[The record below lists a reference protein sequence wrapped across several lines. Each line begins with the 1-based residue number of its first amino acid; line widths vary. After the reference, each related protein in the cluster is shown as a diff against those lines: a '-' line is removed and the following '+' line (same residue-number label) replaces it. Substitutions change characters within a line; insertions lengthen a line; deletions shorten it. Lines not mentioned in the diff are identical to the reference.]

1 MHLFLLPPIV
11 PLFLTGSAFAR
22 PEEPKPPMDTAE
34 WAPTRVTLE
43 ENATRVGMVEA
54 QPAPDIRDGGLELG
68 PHATAV
74 READLSVCYH
84 QLSAWSKS
92 NLSSRFCTELA
103 VKGSGKVKVDQV
115 LVDPQVEGLERCV
128 ETVLERLELPKR
140 HAQEGRSCRAVWT
153 NWTEPARQGWTTDPW
168 PEPPG
173 SAQGHP
179 AWGLVDTPRAVPENA
194 RRRAADGI
202 WSPLTL
208 GVRDQPVAAALRLV
222 GASNDPFRRCA
233 GDHLSWRSLPDGV
246 DIALRVI
253 VNEAG
258 VAQVKPDG
266 TNPRPYGDLA
276 SCVASRLDPA
286 FPPGEGDVEV
296 PIRVR
301 VRPEEP

>member
-1 MHLFLLPPIV
+1 MRRAPLLPFASLLLASSAAAKPEV
-11 PLFLTGSAFAR
+11 PTPPSETG
-22 PEEPKPPMDTAE
+22 E
-34 WAPTRVTLE
+34 WVTTRATLE
-43 ENATRVGMVEA
+43 ENGARVGMVEA

-68 PHATAV
+68 PHAAAV

-84 QLSAWSKS
+84 QLSAWSKT
-92 NLSSRFCTELA
+92 NFSSRFCADLA

-115 LVDPQVEGLERCV
+115 IVDPPVEGMERCV
-128 ETVLERLELPKR
+128 ETVLERLELSKR
-140 HAQEGRSCRAVWT
+140 DAQEGRSCRAIWT
-153 NWTEPARQGWTTDPW
+153 NWTDVARQAWTTDPW

-173 SAQGHP
+173 SAQSHP

-194 RRRAADGI
+194 RRRAADGV

-222 GASNDPFRRCA
+222 SASPDPFRRCA
-233 GDHLSWRSLPDGV
+233 GDHLSWRPLPEGV
-246 DIALRVI
+246 DIGLRVI

-266 TNPRPYGDLA
+266 STPRPFSDLA
-276 SCVASRLDPA
+276 TCVANRLDPA

-296 PIRVR
+296 PVRVR